1 MSNLTT
7 KTALEILAL
16 IGMLAMFACVLVA
29 GLSAFA
35 YGQFASAGLMLFVLI
50 VMFASLRGSS
60 SPNQVFTANPRPNII
75 EFITIITG
83 ISITMVS
90 TVLLATL
97 LTTTGPVLLFGQNIG
112 SSLAWEIAGLCLAA
126 IAVGALIATLPSII
140 NRYSKGP

>member
-16 IGMLAMFACVLVA
+16 IGMISMFACVFVA
-29 GLSAFA
+29 GLAALA
-35 YGQFASAGLMLFVLI
+35 YGQFASAGLMLFVLT
-50 VMFASLRGSS
+50 VMFASLRGSN
-60 SPNQVFTANPRPNII
+60 SPNQGFTANPRPNII

-90 TVLLATL
+90 TVLFATL
-97 LTTTGPVLLFGQNIG
+97 LTATRPVLLFGQNVG
-112 SSLAWEIAGLCLAA
+112 SSLTWEIAGLCLAA

-140 NRYSKGP
+140 NRYSRRT